1 MGQDWLEETEEVEAL
16 GSAHLMSD
24 GGQHVILSLMVNEV
38 SSRSPSESLQVARVE
53 VQLFPVSAEKDQ

>member
-1 MGQDWLEETEEVEAL
+1 MEAL

-24 GGQHVILSLMVNEV
+24 GGQYVILSPMVNEV